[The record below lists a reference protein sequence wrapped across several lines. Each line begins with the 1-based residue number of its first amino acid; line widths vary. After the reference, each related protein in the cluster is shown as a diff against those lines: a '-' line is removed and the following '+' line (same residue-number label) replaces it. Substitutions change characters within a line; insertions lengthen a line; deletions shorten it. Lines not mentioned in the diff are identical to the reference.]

1 VYVPG
6 GRRLAACVTAA
17 VFASTMM
24 PGQAAVRTQ
33 SQTQAPRSHQL
44 SARQKLLLAQLQQKV
59 KYVFVFYQENRS
71 FDSMFGTFP
80 GANGIYSQPAAQ
92 TPGFVQTIYNT
103 DGSTSTISPFRIDAS
118 PWYGADL
125 DDGDHSHEGLLSAED
140 IQGGTPL
147 MDGYALDEENKY
159 TSGGVGPSNPPSE
172 QAKQYGELVLGHI
185 DCDTTPLM
193 WNYANKFTL
202 FDNVFQT
209 VTGPSTPGNISIFT
223 GQSGLTQL
231 EEHPSEAYTTN
242 GNSGVGVPDLNDANP
257 FWGSLHDPNLPP
269 NKMPYNPGDSG
280 ANPELNLTF
289 ASLPLTLAGRSIAG
303 IVSNDRNGPSDLAD
317 VQQDVSTIA
326 EGGRTKAADW
336 GWWQEGFDQEPTDDG
351 NPASHLSY
359 VTHHNGPQYFG
370 YLSDNP
376 VEQTHFHGIGD
387 FFNAISSQSLPKGGG
402 AYWIKGGYTNIFSLK
417 PTDPDP
423 AVQANFLGDDDHPA
437 YSDSQ
442 ISDALVAEAINRI
455 AKSPY
460 WAHSAIVI
468 AWDDSEG
475 YYDHVPPPT
484 RAALPGVGVV
494 SEGPRVPM
502 IVISPYA
509 KTSYISHASGDQAS
523 VVKLVDTVFGLQ
535 SLASLPDEYAA
546 AAAGQQAYGQ
556 PYLGPLDDFAPGIDN
571 LLDAFDEGRLG
582 GISKPLS
589 PGYALVPEKYIQQ
602 LPAQTGL
609 GCTALGI
616 TPTDVALGVGLTPP
630 SDFNPRP
637 GTDPPPGAKRRNGRA
652 ATHRLD
658 D

>member
-1 VYVPG
+1 MI
-6 GRRLAACVTAA
+6 
-17 VFASTMM
+17 ASTMM
-24 PGQAAVRTQ
+24 PAGAAVGT
-33 SQTQAPRSHQL
+33 RSAVPPAHHL
-44 SARQKLLLAQLQQKV
+44 SARQKMMLAQLQSKV

-80 GANGIYSQPAAQ
+80 GANGIYSQSPSQ
-92 TPGFVQTIYNT
+92 TPGFTQNIYNT
-103 DGSTSTISPFRIDAS
+103 DGSLTTISPFRIDAN

-125 DDGDHSHEGLLSAED
+125 DDGDHSHQGILSAED
-140 IQGGTPL
+140 IQSGTPL

-172 QAKQYGELVLGHI
+172 QGKQYAELVMGHI

-193 WNYANKFTL
+193 WYYANKFTL

-209 VTGPSTPGNISIFT
+209 GTTPSTPGNISIFA
-223 GQSGLTQL
+223 GQTGLTQL
-231 EEHPSEAYTTN
+231 VEHPSEGYTGN
-242 GNSGVGVPDLNDANP
+242 GNSGAGVPDLNDANP
-257 FWGSLHDPNLPP
+257 YWGSNLDPNAPQ

-280 ANPELNLTF
+280 AHPELNLTF
-289 ASLPLTLAGRSIAG
+289 ASLPLTLAGKSIGNVVA
-303 IVSNDRNGPSDLAD
+303 NDRSAADLAD

-326 EGGRTKAADW
+326 ESGLSKPVDW
-336 GWWQEGFDQEPTDDG
+336 GWWEEGFDKEPTDPPSG
-351 NPASHLSY
+351 PPTGTHNSY
-359 VTHHNGPQYFG
+359 ITHHNGPQYFG
-370 YLSDNP
+370 YVSDNP
-376 VEQTHFHGIGD
+376 VEQAHFHGLGD
-387 FFNAISSQSLPKGGG
+387 FYSALSSHSLAKAGGV
-402 AYWIKGGYTNIFSLK
+402 YWVKGGYTNLFGLK

-423 AVQANFLGDDDHPA
+423 AVQSNFQGDDDHPA
-437 YSDSQ
+437 YADSQ
-442 ISDALVAEAINRI
+442 ISDAMVAEAINRI

-484 RAALPGVGVV
+484 RAALPNVGVA

-502 IVISPYA
+502 IVLSPYA
-509 KTSYISHASGDQAS
+509 RTSYVSHAQGDQAS
-523 VVKLVDTVFGLQ
+523 VVKLIDNVFQLQ

-546 AAAGQQAYGQ
+546 EQAGQQVYGQ
-556 PYLGPLDDFAPGIDN
+556 PYLGPLDDFAPGVDS
-571 LLDAFDEGRLG
+571 LLDAFDESRLDG
-582 GISKPLS
+582 FSKPLPAS
-589 PGYALVPEKYIQQ
+589 YVEVNEKYVTQ

-609 GCTALGI
+609 SCATLGI
-616 TPTDVALGVGLTPP
+616 VPTDVALGVGLTPP

-637 GTDPPPGAKRRNGRA
+637 GTDPPGGFRRRNGRA